1 MVAADAGAVEA
12 MLHAFEGKGK
22 VTLLTMFSHADIWRA
37 LDALARAHG
46 LSASGLARRAG
57 LDPTSFNRSKRI
69 TANGR
74 PRWPSTESLSKVLS
88 CTGTT
93 LEEFARILQRK
104 KPLRLHVPL
113 IGMARAGAE
122 GYFDDAGFPAGG
134 GWDEVEVPGI
144 DDENAYA
151 LRIAGD
157 SMEPVYR
164 DGDIIV
170 VSPNAQTRVG
180 DRVVVRL
187 KSGEVMAKEL
197 RRRTAEE
204 ITLASLNPGH
214 PDRIE
219 PIANVIWMARILW
232 ASQ

>member
-1 MVAADAGAVEA
+1 M
-12 MLHAFEGKGK
+12 
-22 VTLLTMFSHADIWRA
+22 MFSHADIWRA

-104 KPLRLHVPL
+104 KPLRLHVPF
-113 IGMARAGAE
+113 IGMARAGAD
-122 GYFDDAGFPAGG
+122 GYFDDAGFPAGS
-134 GWDEVEVPGI
+134 GWDEVAIPGI

-151 LRIAGD
+151 LRITGD

-187 KSGEVMAKEL
+187 RNGEVMAKEL
-197 RRRTAEE
+197 RRRTPRE
-204 ITLASLNPGH
+204 ITLASFNPEH
-214 PDRIE
+214 PDRVE
-219 PIANVIWMARILW
+219 PLDNVVWMARILW

>member
-1 MVAADAGAVEA
+1 
-12 MLHAFEGKGK
+12 
-22 VTLLTMFSHADIWRA
+22 MFTHADIWRA
-37 LDALARAHG
+37 LDTLAHTHG
-46 LSASGLARRAG
+46 LTASGLARKAG

-74 PRWPSTESLSKVLS
+74 PRWPSTESLAKVLTS
-88 CTGTT
+88 TGTT

-104 KPLRLHVPL
+104 KPLRTRIPL
-113 IGMARAGAE
+113 IGMAKAGND
-122 GYFDDAGFPAGG
+122 GYFDDAGFPAGS
-134 GWDEVEVPGI
+134 GWDDVEVPGI
-144 DDENAYA
+144 TDENAYA

-170 VSPNAQTRVG
+170 VSPNSQTHVG

-187 KSGEVMAKEL
+187 KSGEVLAKEL
-197 RRRTAEE
+197 RRRTPEE
-204 ITLASLNPGH
+204 ITLASLNPAH
-214 PDRIE
+214 PERRE
-219 PIANVIWMARILW
+219 PVSNVVWMARILW

>member
-1 MVAADAGAVEA
+1 
-12 MLHAFEGKGK
+12 
-22 VTLLTMFSHADIWRA
+22 MFTHADIWRA
-37 LDALARAHG
+37 LDTLAHTHG
-46 LSASGLARRAG
+46 LTASGLARKAG

-74 PRWPSTESLSKVLS
+74 PRWPSTESLAKVLTS
-88 CTGTT
+88 TGTT

-104 KPLRLHVPL
+104 KPLRTRIPL
-113 IGMARAGAE
+113 IGMAKAGDE
-122 GYFDDAGFPAGG
+122 GYFDDAGFPAGA
-134 GWDEVEVPGI
+134 GWDDVEVPGI
-144 DDENAYA
+144 TDENAYA

-170 VSPNAQTRVG
+170 VSPNSQTHVG

-187 KSGEVMAKEL
+187 KSGEVLAKEL
-197 RRRTAEE
+197 RRRTPEE
-204 ITLASLNPGH
+204 ITLASLNPSH
-214 PDRIE
+214 PERRE
-219 PIANVIWMARILW
+219 PVSNVVWMARILW